1 VSRAVELD
9 VGPVLRR
16 IKDEGR
22 TFLLRAIREGMNDAG
37 MDLEAAVKD
46 RLVQNRSVKTGGAGL
61 LGRIRYKLD
70 DLTLTV
76 GVGHAVGSDPLP
88 YAAQLEF
95 GGPIPK
101 DGPMPPG
108 KWLAWPAGDNPGLTP
123 AGVGGF
129 NRRES
134 GGYAPKFIF
143 AKRVHQK
150 GKPYLIPTVKEGLP
164 GAAKSIEEAINRA
177 VEGN

>member
-1 VSRAVELD
+1 MPSIEITP
-9 VGPVLRR
+9 GPALQR
-16 IKDEGR
+16 IQKEGG
-22 TFLLRAIREGMNDAG
+22 TFLLRAIRDGLNEAG

-46 RLVQNRSVKTGGAGL
+46 RLVQNRSVKAGGAGL
-61 LGRIRYKLD
+61 LGRIRYKVENT
-70 DLTLTV
+70 TLAV
-76 GVGHAVGSDPLP
+76 GVGHAVGSEPLP

-95 GGPIPK
+95 GGWIPK

-123 AGVGGF
+123 SGVGGF

-164 GAAKSIEEAINRA
+164 GVVKSIEEAIDRA
-177 VEGN
+177 VKE